1 MKGLPELERRR
12 RATEKTLTRFRNKTF
27 DWRYQRTCAHLAR
40 YQARNMGRKLP
51 PVPRF
56 RSALGAKKG
65 LLMLGHDSLIGLL
78 DAHLERIAPAAM
90 RLGDLCA
97 VPGCEGLDAI
107 FINVAP
113 RKIAGW
119 REDAPV
125 LVVLDV
131 SLDEI
136 EAAWRL

>member
-1 MKGLPELERRR
+1 MVKVPELERRR
-12 RATEKTLTRFRNKTF
+12 LATEKTMARFRNKEF
-27 DWRYQRTCAHLAR
+27 DWRYSRTCAHLAL
-40 YQARNMGRKLP
+40 YQARAMKRRLP
-51 PVPRF
+51 KVPQF
-56 RSALGAKKG
+56 RSALGAKKALTG
-65 LLMLGHDSLIGLL
+65 LGYDSLIDLL
-78 DAHLERIAPAAM
+78 DAHLERIAPAQM

-97 VPGCEGLDAI
+97 VAGTEGLDAV

-119 REDAPV
+119 REDEPK
-125 LVVLDV
+125 LVVLAV

>member
-1 MKGLPELERRR
+1 MSKVPELERRR
-12 RATEKTLTRFRNKTF
+12 LASEKTMARFRNKEF
-27 DWRYQRTCAHLAR
+27 DWRYSRTCAHLAF
-40 YQARNMGRKLP
+40 YQARAMQRRLP
-51 PVPRF
+51 KVPRF
-56 RSALGAKKG
+56 RSALAAKKA
-65 LLMLGHDSLIGLL
+65 LRALGHDSLIGLL
-78 DAHLERIAPAAM
+78 DAHLERIAPAQM

-97 VPGCEGLDAI
+97 VPGTEGLDAI

-119 REDAPV
+119 REDEPK
-125 LVVLDV
+125 LVVLAV